1 MAYAKDVFAKT
12 CLLDTTCVAKVM
24 ADSTLRE
31 TDMAICY
38 TNDVLEAYASLIAQV
53 RNTMHVID
61 FNERL
66 LTKAIMEMDSEKSHY
81 SNANMTMR
89 LSYGSIKDYTAG
101 GTHYNYFTNSQ
112 SLLDKIAQQNEIA
125 DYVMEPEITK
135 LLKKGKFGK
144 YKDKKTKQ
152 MQLCF
157 LSNNDITGGN
167 SGSPMFDANGHVIG
181 LAFDGNWE
189 AMAGDISFDPALQRC
204 IGVDIRFVLWII
216 DQWGGG
222 KNIIKELGL

>member
-1 MAYAKDVFAKT
+1 VKG
-12 CLLDTTCVAKVM
+12 TT
-24 ADSTLRE
+24 
-31 TDMAICY
+31 
-38 TNDVLEAYASLIAQV
+38 SLIK
-53 RNTMHVID
+53 H
-61 FNERL
+61 NERL
-66 LTKAIMEMDSEKSHY
+66 LNKAIMEMDTDEAHY
-81 SNANMTMR
+81 SDANMTMR
-89 LSYGSIKDYTAG
+89 LSYGYIQDYTAN
-101 GTHYNYFTNSQ
+101 GTHYDYFTTSQ

-125 DYVMEPEITK
+125 DYVMEPEIAK

-167 SGSPMFDANGHVIG
+167 SGSPMFDGNGHVIG

-189 AMAGDISFDPALQRC
+189 AMAGDISFDPTLQRC

-216 DQWGGG
+216 ERWGGG